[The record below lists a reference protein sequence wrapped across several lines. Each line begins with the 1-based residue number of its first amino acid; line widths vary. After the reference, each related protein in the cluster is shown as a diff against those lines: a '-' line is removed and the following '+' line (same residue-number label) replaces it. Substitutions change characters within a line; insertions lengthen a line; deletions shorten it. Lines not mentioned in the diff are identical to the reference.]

1 VTGTLAPDAL
11 LGLALTPLALVAAL
25 MLRQAWT
32 RNSPSRPWLISGA
45 WALLGAILA
54 AGGFLLGGARGPAI
68 VLALGSTAALALVA
82 SDVEFRNAKKK
93 APRELALEPSERRR
107 IAWRGWLRGFLA
119 GPLAG
124 IAALGCGLAVAICAP
139 GAIQSRMV
147 IGGLMVPFLWA
158 GGMAWT
164 LSDDKILRAT
174 AVLTGVSVV
183 TLGAAF
189 LKGAL

>member
-1 VTGTLAPDAL
+1 MSGLLALDAWIG
-11 LGLALTPLALVAAL
+11 LGLALLTLGGAVL
-25 MLRQAWT
+25 LRRAWAGA
-32 RNSPSRPWLISGA
+32 SPRRPWLILGG
-45 WALLGAILA
+45 WGLLVLALVLSV
-54 AGGFLLGGARGPAI
+54 FLLGVARGPAV
-68 VLALGSTAALALVA
+68 VLALGSTLALALVA
-82 SDVEFRNAKKK
+82 SGVEFRNARKK
-93 APRELALEPSERRR
+93 AARELALEPSERRR
-107 IAWRGWLRGFLA
+107 IAWRGWLRGILA

-139 GAIQSRMV
+139 GAVQSRMV

-174 AVLTGVSVV
+174 AVLTGVAVV

>member
-1 VTGTLAPDAL
+1 VTGTLPPDAL

-54 AGGFLLGGARGPAI
+54 ASGFLLGGARGPAI

-82 SDVEFRNAKKK
+82 SGVEFRNAKKK

-124 IAALGCGLAVAICAP
+124 IAALGCGLALAICAP

>member
-1 VTGTLAPDAL
+1 LV
-11 LGLALTPLALVAAL
+11 GLALAPLTLAAAL
-25 MLRQAWT
+25 LLRRAW
-32 RNSPSRPWLISGA
+32 RSASPRRPWLIAGG
-45 WALLGAILA
+45 WALLVLALGLGAV
-54 AGGFLLGGARGPAI
+54 LLGGARGPAI
-68 VLALGSTAALALVA
+68 VLALGSTVALALVA
-82 SDVEFRNAKKK
+82 SGVELRDARKT

-107 IAWRGWLRGFLA
+107 VVWRGWLRGFLA

-139 GAIQSRMV
+139 GAVQSRMV
-147 IGGLMVPFLWA
+147 IGGLLVPFLWA

-174 AVLTGVSVV
+174 AVLTGVAVT

>member
-1 VTGTLAPDAL
+1 MEPLAPNAL
-11 LGLALTPLALVAAL
+11 VGLALAPLTLAGALL
-25 MLRQAWT
+25 LRQAWRKVT
-32 RNSPSRPWLISGA
+32 PQRPWLIVGGWGLLA
-45 WALLGAILA
+45 LALALGVVLLGA
-54 AGGFLLGGARGPAI
+54 ARGPAI
-68 VLALGSTAALALVA
+68 VLALASTVALVLVA
-82 SDVEFRNAKKK
+82 TGVELRDAKRK

-107 IAWRGWLRGFLA
+107 VVWRGWLRGFLA

-124 IAALGCGLAVAICAP
+124 VAALGCGLAVAICAP
-139 GAIQSRMV
+139 GQVQSRMV

-164 LSDDKILRAT
+164 LSDDKILRAF
-174 AVLTGVSVV
+174 AVLSGVAIA

>member
-1 VTGTLAPDAL
+1 MSALDSALWGLVLAPLPLAGAWLLKRAWDAPGPNRPWFILGGWSL
-11 LGLALTPLALVAAL
+11 LVLAIAVSVPLMGPARGPFVILAIGSTVALALVAAGVE
-25 MLRQAWT
+25 R
-32 RNSPSRPWLISGA
+32 RD
-45 WALLGAILA
+45 
-54 AGGFLLGGARGPAI
+54 AR
-68 VLALGSTAALALVA
+68 
-82 SDVEFRNAKKK
+82 KK
-93 APRELALEPSERRR
+93 AQRELAPEPSDRRR
-107 IAWRGWLRGFLA
+107 VVWRGWLRGFLA

-139 GAIQSRMV
+139 GQIQSRMV

-164 LSDDKILRAT
+164 LSDDKILRAF
-174 AVLTGVSVV
+174 AVLAGVSVV

>member
-1 VTGTLAPDAL
+1 MTGTLPPDAL

-54 AGGFLLGGARGPAI
+54 ASGFLLGGARGPAI

-82 SDVEFRNAKKK
+82 SGVEFRNAKKK

-124 IAALGCGLAVAICAP
+124 IAALGCGLALAICAP

>member
-1 VTGTLAPDAL
+1 VIGPLTPNAL
-11 LGLALTPLALVAAL
+11 VGLALAPLTLAGALLLRAAWQGAGP
-25 MLRQAWT
+25 R
-32 RNSPSRPWLISGA
+32 RPWLIAGG
-45 WALLGAILA
+45 WASLILA
-54 AGGFLLGGARGPAI
+54 LGLGGVLLGGARGPAI
-68 VLALGSTAALALVA
+68 VLALGSTVTLALVA
-82 SDVEFRNAKKK
+82 TGVELRDARKK

-139 GAIQSRMV
+139 GAVQSRMV

-164 LSDDKILRAT
+164 LSDDKILRAA
-174 AVLTGVSVV
+174 AVLTGVAVA

>member
-1 VTGTLAPDAL
+1 MGPLAPDAL
-11 LGLALTPLALVAAL
+11 VGLALAPLPLAGAVL
-25 MLRQAWT
+25 LRQAWRT
-32 RNSPSRPWLISGA
+32 SGPRRPWLIGA
-45 WALLGAILA
+45 GWGLMAATLVAGAV
-54 AGGFLLGGARGPAI
+54 LLGGARGPAI
-68 VLALGSTAALALVA
+68 VLALASVTALAVVA
-82 SDVEFRNAKKK
+82 AEVELRDAKKK
-93 APRELALEPSERRR
+93 APRELALEPSDRRR
-107 IAWRGWLRGFLA
+107 VAWRGWLRGALA

-139 GAIQSRMV
+139 GAVQTRMV

-158 GGMAWT
+158 AGMAWT

-174 AVLTGVSVV
+174 GVLVGVSVL

>member
-1 VTGTLAPDAL
+1 MTGKLPPDAL

-54 AGGFLLGGARGPAI
+54 ASGFLLGGARGPAI

-82 SDVEFRNAKKK
+82 TGVEFRNAKKK

-124 IAALGCGLAVAICAP
+124 IAALGCGLAIAICAP

>member
-1 VTGTLAPDAL
+1 MTGPLASGAL
-11 LGLALTPLALVAAL
+11 VGLALTPLTAAAVL
-25 MLRQAWT
+25 MLREAWRRGGPGRPRLIAGAWT
-32 RNSPSRPWLISGA
+32 L
-45 WALLGAILA
+45 LA
-54 AGGFLLGGARGPAI
+54 ATLVASGFLLGGARGPAI
-68 VLALGSTAALALVA
+68 VLALGSTVALALVTA
-82 SDVEFRNAKKK
+82 GVELRDARKKV
-93 APRELALEPSERRR
+93 PRELALEPSERRR
-107 IAWRGWLRGFLA
+107 IAWRGWLRGVLA

-124 IAALGCGLAVAICAP
+124 VAALGCGLAIAICAP
-139 GAIQSRMV
+139 GAVQSRMV

-174 AVLTGVSVV
+174 AVLTGVSIL

>member
-1 VTGTLAPDAL
+1 MSGPLAPSAL
-11 LGLALTPLALVAAL
+11 VGLALTPLPLVAVL
-25 MLRQAWT
+25 MLRRAWD
-32 RNSPSRPWLISGA
+32 RNGPDRPWLIAGA
-45 WALLGAILA
+45 WALLA
-54 AGGFLLGGARGPAI
+54 ATLVASGFLLGGARGPSI
-68 VLALGSTAALALVA
+68 VLALGSTLALVLVA
-82 SDVEFRNAKKK
+82 TGVEFRNAKKK

-139 GAIQSRMV
+139 GAVQSRMV
-147 IGGLMVPFLWA
+147 IGGLLVPFLWA

>member
-1 VTGTLAPDAL
+1 MIGPLTPNAL
-11 LGLALTPLALVAAL
+11 VGLALAPLTLAGALLLRAAWQGAGP
-25 MLRQAWT
+25 R
-32 RNSPSRPWLISGA
+32 RPWLIAGG
-45 WALLGAILA
+45 WASLILA
-54 AGGFLLGGARGPAI
+54 LGLGGVLLGGARGPAI
-68 VLALGSTAALALVA
+68 VLALGSTVTLALVA
-82 SDVEFRNAKKK
+82 TGVELRDARKK

-139 GAIQSRMV
+139 GAVQSRMV

-164 LSDDKILRAT
+164 LSDDKILRAA
-174 AVLTGVSVV
+174 AVLTGVAVA

>member
-1 VTGTLAPDAL
+1 VIGPLAPHAL
-11 LGLALTPLALVAAL
+11 VGLALALLTLAGALLLRAAW
-25 MLRQAWT
+25 QGA
-32 RNSPSRPWLISGA
+32 SPRRPWLIAGG
-45 WALLGAILA
+45 WASLILALGLGAV
-54 AGGFLLGGARGPAI
+54 LLGGARGPAI
-68 VLALGSTAALALVA
+68 VLALGSTVALALVA
-82 SDVEFRNAKKK
+82 TGVELRDAKKK
-93 APRELALEPSERRR
+93 AARELALEPSERRR

-124 IAALGCGLAVAICAP
+124 IAALGCGLAVAIWAP
-139 GAIQSRMV
+139 GAVQSRMV

-164 LSDDKILRAT
+164 LSDDKILRAA
-174 AVLTGVSVV
+174 AVLTGVAVV

>member
-1 VTGTLAPDAL
+1 VIGPLAPDAL
-11 LGLALTPLALVAAL
+11 VGLALAPLALAGALLLRAAWQGGGP
-25 MLRQAWT
+25 R
-32 RNSPSRPWLISGA
+32 RPWLIAGG
-45 WALLGAILA
+45 WASLILALGLGAV
-54 AGGFLLGGARGPAI
+54 LLGGARGPAI
-68 VLALGSTAALALVA
+68 VLALGSTVALALVA
-82 SDVEFRNAKKK
+82 TGVELRDARKK

-139 GAIQSRMV
+139 GAVQSRMV

-164 LSDDKILRAT
+164 LSDDKILRAA
-174 AVLTGVSVV
+174 AVLTSVAV
-183 TLGAAF
+183 ATLGAAF